1 MLQIYAAMGLWTGV
15 NYAFL
20 DRSKTGLILGVLLAV
35 AAPLAEAVIVA
46 LGLWH
51 YER

>member
-1 MLQIYAAMGLWTGV
+1 MSVWAGL
-15 NYAFL
+15 NFAFL
-20 DRSKTGLILGVLLAV
+20 DRSKTGLILGLLLAIG
-35 AAPLAEAVIVA
+35 APLAEAVIVA